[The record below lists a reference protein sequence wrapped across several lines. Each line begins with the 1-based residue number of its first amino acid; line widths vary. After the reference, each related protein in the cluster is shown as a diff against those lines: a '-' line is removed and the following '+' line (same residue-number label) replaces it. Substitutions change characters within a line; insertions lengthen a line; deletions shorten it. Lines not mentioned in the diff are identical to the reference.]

1 MRLLLDEM
9 YSGLKEHF
17 EALGWTVFTVQ
28 ELGLRGAKDKEIVEC
43 AKKMDLILVTQDQKQ
58 AEIAELLGVKC
69 VFISNALIAKIADAK
84 IREKYPEAREKGE

>member
-28 ELGLRGAKDKEIVEC
+28 ELG
-43 AKKMDLILVTQDQKQ
+43 
-58 AEIAELLGVKC
+58 
-69 VFISNALIAKIADAK
+69 
-84 IREKYPEAREKGE
+84 